1 MKTLLTSINIILIL
15 SSIHCQNQSKNGN
28 IGKTSTVNLQQK
40 KIEKV
45 QLTQQT
51 RGSHAIVTFT
61 PTSKTASLNEEV
73 SNSKI
78 SSSEWERIADKA
90 AALDLSKISTYEAP
104 TTGRYS
110 DRAMTA
116 TLIITSNGTTYTS
129 ASFDSGHP
137 PKELEALYNEIQPSK
152 ETSKKNP

>member
-1 MKTLLTSINIILIL
+1 MKILLTSIHIVLVL

-28 IGKTSTVNLQQK
+28 MGKISTVNLQQK
-40 KIEKV
+40 KIEKIE
-45 QLTQQT
+45 LTEQT
-51 RGSHAIVTFT
+51 RGSRKIVTFT
-61 PTSKTASLNEEV
+61 PTTKTASFNEEV

-78 SSSEWERIADKA
+78 SSSEWEDIASKA

-116 TLIITSNGTTYTS
+116 TLVITSNGTTYTS

-137 PKELEALYNEIQPSK
+137 PKELETLYKEI
-152 ETSKKNP
+152 SKKNP